1 MYDTDVA
8 IVGAGLTGLRAALE
22 LTRGGLSVLVI
33 ENDSSVGGRLKTTR
47 ERGIVLDH
55 GFQVLLTGYPEL
67 ASLPDLAPLECKS
80 FWSGARMHVDS
91 EFYDFLDPLRHPTTI
106 ISTLWNPVIDIRDL
120 LRLALFVRSAPW
132 RGARFAGEST
142 SDALERLGF
151 SELFKGA
158 FLKPFLRGVLL
169 DSSLHS
175 DAGLAAFY
183 LRIFSRG
190 TAALPARGIQAFPEL
205 LADTLGR
212 QHLLLDARVVSVS
225 RGRVV
230 LQNGEE
236 IRARQVICAA
246 DALCAA
252 TLGGPSQTVPQ
263 SGTLTSYFLADSP
276 PYAEPLIVLNGDD
289 SGPINNLAVVSNV
302 QPSYAPSGKALIA
315 ASIVGEAINLPE
327 SSLLPKVRVQLHTW
341 FGAATAHWEHLKTFA
356 VPAALPARPRLQ
368 LGWQEHNGVLYAGDY
383 LSYGSQNG
391 ALAAGRAV
399 AQHVLEGS
407 QD

>member
-22 LTRGGLSVLVI
+22 LARGGLSVLVI
-33 ENDSSVGGRLKTTR
+33 EKDSSVGGRLKTSR
-47 ERGIVLDH
+47 ERGFVLDH

-67 ASLPDLAPLECKS
+67 DSIPGLAPLECKS
-80 FWSGARMHVDS
+80 FWSGARMRLNS
-91 EFYDFLDPLRHPTTI
+91 EFYDFLDPLRHPTKI
-106 ISTLWNPVIDIRDL
+106 IRSLWTPVIDVRDL
-120 LRLALFVRSAPW
+120 LKLALFTYSAPR
-132 RGARFAGEST
+132 RGARSAGEST
-142 SDALERLGF
+142 SDALDRLGF

-158 FLKPFLRGVLL
+158 FLKPFLRGILL
-169 DSSLHS
+169 DPSLRS

-183 LRIFSRG
+183 LRTFSTG
-190 TAALPARGIQAFPEL
+190 MAALPAKGIQAFPDF

-225 RGRVV
+225 ADRVV
-230 LQNGEE
+230 LQNGDE
-236 IRARQVICAA
+236 IRARKVICAA

-263 SGTLTSYFLADSP
+263 SGTLTIYFRADAP
-276 PYAEPLIVLNGDD
+276 PYHEPLIVLNSDD
-289 SGPINNLAVVSNV
+289 SGPINNLAVLSNV
-302 QPSYAPSGKALIA
+302 QPSYAPNGQALIA
-315 ASIVGEAINLPE
+315 ASIIGDAVSVPE
-327 SSLLPKVRVQLHTW
+327 SALMPKVRAQLHSW
-341 FGAATAHWEHLKTFA
+341 FGASTLHWEHLKSFTIA
-356 VPAALPARPRLQ
+356 AALPARPRLHV
-368 LGWQEHNGVLYAGDY
+368 GWQEYNGVLFAGDY

-407 QD
+407 QN